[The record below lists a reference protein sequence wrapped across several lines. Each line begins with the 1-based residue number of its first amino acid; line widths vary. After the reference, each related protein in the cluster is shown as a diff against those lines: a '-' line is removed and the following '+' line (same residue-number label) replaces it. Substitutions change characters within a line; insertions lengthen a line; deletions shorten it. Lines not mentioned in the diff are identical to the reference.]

1 MAVPARTTR
10 RGSTERGSGRGPGAD
25 ADPEWTWGPLM
36 TSTVTDL
43 NDGLGKAWTGK
54 GTIAQ
59 ALSDAQDSTVAE
71 MRKQGLA
78 VAP

>member
-1 MAVPARTTR
+1 
-10 RGSTERGSGRGPGAD
+10 
-25 ADPEWTWGPLM
+25 M
-36 TSTVTDL
+36 TSTVADL

-59 ALSDAQDSTVAE
+59 ALGHAQDSTLAE